1 MLVIQI
7 PFCAYI
13 KVESPLIQTKNVTLL
28 NSDAVISLPSRS
40 KITLVMNNLI
50 LEPKK
55 EINSTTMMYQL
66 VNVQKPL
73 SILHCK
79 QQRDSLNYIIGGLD
93 LKGGRMYN
101 VFFSHLEPEPLRNIC
116 FGPKCRQQR

>member
-1 MLVIQI
+1 MLMIQI

-13 KVESPLIQTKNVTLL
+13 EVESPLIRTKNVTLL
-28 NSDAVISLPSRS
+28 NLDALQMSLLSRS
-40 KITLVMNNLI
+40 KITLVMNDLT

-55 EINSTTMMYQL
+55 QINSTTMMYQL

-79 QQRDSLNYIIGGLD
+79 QQRDSLNYIIGGQD
-93 LKGGRMYN
+93 LKGGRMYSL
-101 VFFSHLEPEPLRNIC
+101 FFTT
-116 FGPKCRQQR
+116 

>member
-1 MLVIQI
+1 MLMIQI

-13 KVESPLIQTKNVTLL
+13 EVKSPIIQTKNVTLFHL
-28 NSDAVISLPSRS
+28 NALQMSLLSRS
-40 KITLVMNNLI
+40 KITLVMNHLT

-66 VNVQKPL
+66 VNVQEPL

-79 QQRDSLNYIIGGLD
+79 QQRDSLNYIIGGHD
-93 LKGGRMYN
+93 LKGGRTYR
-101 VFFSHLEPEPLRNIC
+101 FFFLQL
-116 FGPKCRQQR
+116 